1 MGDNRMTLLECALEL
16 FAERGYDAVGVQE
29 ICAAAGVAKPTL
41 YHYFGSKRGVL
52 DALVGERWAPFV
64 AELAGAA
71 EYTGDLPR
79 TLEQVVGLS
88 FGFAAREP
96 VLCRMLLALWFA
108 APGSEAV
115 SAVAA
120 LHAERLQILEE
131 LFVWAARDHGNMRG
145 RERTYAA
152 TLLGMIH
159 THIALALNHQIK
171 LDDEV
176 VHQAVH
182 QFSHGIYS

>member
-1 MGDNRMTLLECALEL
+1 MDNRATLLERALEL

-29 ICAAAGVAKPTL
+29 VCAAAGVTKPTL

-52 DALVGERWAPFV
+52 DTLLAERWAPFV
-64 AELAGAA
+64 AELAEVAA
-71 EYTGDLPR
+71 YTGDLPLA
-79 TLEQVVGLS
+79 LERVVGAFFEL
-88 FGFAAREP
+88 ARREP
-96 VLCRMLLALWFA
+96 VLSRLLLALWLA
-108 APGSEAV
+108 SPASEAV
-115 SAVAA
+115 QAA
-120 LHAERLQILEE
+120 AELQAERLQILEE

-152 TLLGMIH
+152 TFLGMIH
-159 THIALALNHQIK
+159 THVGLALNHGMR

-176 VHQAVH
+176 ARRAVH

>member
-1 MGDNRMTLLECALEL
+1 MDNRTTLLECALEL

-29 ICAAAGVAKPTL
+29 ICAVAGVTKPTL

-52 DALVGERWAPFV
+52 DALVKERWAPFV
-64 AELAGAA
+64 GELAGAA
-71 EYTGDLPR
+71 AYDGDLPR
-79 TLEQVVGLS
+79 TLERVVGAS
-88 FGFAAREP
+88 FGFARREP
-96 VLCRMLLALWFA
+96 VLCRLLLSLWFA
-108 APGSEAV
+108 SPESEAV
-115 SAVAA
+115 RAVEA

-159 THIALALNHQIK
+159 THIALALNRQLT

-176 VHQAVH
+176 ARRAVH